1 MTTTFVLSADSKQ
14 ALEEKIK
21 ELEFVLDGTDYKLY
35 RPLVDQLTL
44 FNQCLIGAKS
54 QFKSYE
60 HVVSTGYV
68 ADLGMDLEKKLVTAM
83 ACL

>member
-35 RPLVDQLTL
+35 RRVDQLTL
-44 FNQCLIGAKS
+44 FNQCLIGARVNLK
-54 QFKSYE
+54 
-60 HVVSTGYV
+60 
-68 ADLGMDLEKKLVTAM
+68 AM
-83 ACL
+83 SMLFQQVM